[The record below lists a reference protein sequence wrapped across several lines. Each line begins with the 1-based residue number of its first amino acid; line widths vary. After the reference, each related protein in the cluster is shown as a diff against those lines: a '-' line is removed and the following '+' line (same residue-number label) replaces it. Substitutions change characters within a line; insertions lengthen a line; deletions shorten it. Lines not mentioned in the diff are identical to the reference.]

1 MCSRILKGMVLLAA
15 LGMAMAVGAVLGG
28 GTVYL
33 LTQEHNVRPVIE
45 IGAGH
50 LDPWPGLPPGIP
62 HGVPVPMWGAM
73 VLVVA
78 EDSPASA
85 AGLREG
91 DVIAALDDVPVLG
104 PGSLVAMVAMRAP
117 GDEVELTVYRLTS
130 TAFRHTRAGRARH
143 TIQVTLDEHP
153 TGEGQAYLG
162 AWLDSD
168 FAGLY
173 IDFWRE

>member
-1 MCSRILKGMVLLAA
+1 MVLLAA

-28 GTVYL
+28 GAVYL
-33 LTQEHNVRPVIE
+33 LTQERNVRPVIE

-91 DVIAALDDVPVLG
+91 DVIAALDGEPVLG
-104 PGSLVAMVAMRAP
+104 PGSLVEIVAEREP
-117 GDEVELTVYRLTS
+117 GDEVELTVYRLTGA
-130 TAFRHTRAGRARH
+130 AFRHTRAGRVRRNV
-143 TIQVTLDEHP
+143 QVTLGEHP
-153 TGEGQAYLG
+153 TREGKAYLG
-162 AWLDSD
+162 VWLDSG

-173 IDFWRE
+173 SDFYRE